1 MIATL
6 PSVQASCKH
15 VKRYVCLGAKH
26 LRYAKRNANR
36 RHRRALNRATRLM
49 IQDPERFWDEGFN
62 APSLSS
68 WDLD

>member
-6 PSVQASCKH
+6 PAVQFSCKRVRH
-15 VKRYVCLGAKH
+15 YVCLSAQT

-36 RHRRALNRATRLM
+36 RHRRALARVVRLM
-49 IQDPERFWDEGFN
+49 CRDPERFWDEGFN